1 MNNELQIFTNDQFG
15 EVRTIEENGKV
26 LFCGTDIATALG
38 YTNPRKAVR
47 DHCRGGTKRSIGVQT
62 GAKADGTPAFQNI
75 EMSFIPEGDV
85 YRLIAHSK
93 LPKAQEFESWVFDE
107 VLPTIR
113 KHGAYMTEQTLEDAL
128 TSPDF
133 LIRLA
138 TQLKEEQ
145 EARRALEA
153 ENAAQAQQI
162 AADAPKVVFANAVA
176 TSKSSI
182 LVGDLAKLLRQN
194 GIEMGQ
200 KRLFAWLRDNGY
212 LMKRG
217 ESYNMPT
224 QQSMERGLFEIKEGS
239 VANPDGSI
247 RVTRTVKCT
256 GKGQQYFVNL
266 FLSKASDNAT
276 A

>member
-1 MNNELQIFTNDQFG
+1 MNNELQIFTNEQFG
-15 EVRTIEENGKV
+15 DIRTVEENGKV
-26 LFCGTDIATALG
+26 LFCGNDIATALG
-38 YTNPRKAVR
+38 YSNPRDALYK
-47 DHCRGGTKRSIGVQT
+47 HCRCVAKRDVPHPQSPDKQ
-62 GAKADGTPAFQNI
+62 I

-153 ENAAQAQQI
+153 ENAAMQPKALF
-162 AADAPKVVFANAVA
+162 ADAVTASH
-176 TSKSSI
+176 TSI
-182 LVGDLAKLLRQN
+182 LIGELAKILKQN
-194 GIEMGQ
+194 GIDIGQ
-200 KRLFAWLRDNGY
+200 NKLFERLRQDGY
-212 LMKRG
+212 LMKTG
-217 ESYNMPT
+217 SSKNMPT
-224 QQSMERGLFEIKEGS
+224 QSAMEKGLFEIKESTKTEPNGS
-239 VANPDGSI
+239 VRI
-247 RVTRTVKCT
+247 MRTTKVT
-256 GKGQQYFVNL
+256 GKGQMYFVNL
-266 FLSKASDNAT
+266 FLNKASDNAT

>member
-1 MNNELQIFTNDQFG
+1 MNNELQIFTNEQFG
-15 EVRTIEENGKV
+15 DIRTVEENGKV
-26 LFCGTDIATALG
+26 LFCGFDVAEALG
-38 YTNPRKAVR
+38 YEASRNAIAR
-47 DHCRGGTKRSIGVQT
+47 HCRCALKRCVPHPQSPDKQ
-62 GAKADGTPAFQNI
+62 I

-113 KHGAYMTEQTLEDAL
+113 KHGMYATDELLAN
-128 TSPDF
+128 PDL
-133 LIRLA
+133 LIQLA
-138 TQLKEEQ
+138 TQLKEERA
-145 EARRALEA
+145 ARYALEA

-200 KRLFAWLRDNGY
+200 KRLFTWLRDNGY

>member
-1 MNNELQIFTNDQFG
+1 MNNELQIFTNEQFG
-15 EVRTIEENGKV
+15 DIRTVEENGRV
-26 LFCGTDIATALG
+26 LLCGNDIATALG
-38 YTNPRKAVR
+38 YSNPRDALYK
-47 DHCRGGTKRSIGVQT
+47 HCRCVAKRDVPHPQSPDKQ
-62 GAKADGTPAFQNI
+62 I

-145 EARRALEA
+145 EARKALEA
-153 ENAAQAQQI
+153 ENAAMQPKALF
-162 AADAPKVVFANAVA
+162 ADAVTASH
-176 TSKSSI
+176 TSI
-182 LVGDLAKLLRQN
+182 LIGELAKILKQNGVDIGQNKLFERLRQ
-194 GIEMGQ
+194 
-200 KRLFAWLRDNGY
+200 DGY
-212 LMKRG
+212 LMKTG
-217 ESYNMPT
+217 SSKNMPT
-224 QQSMERGLFEIKEGS
+224 QSAMEKGLFEIKESTKTEPNGS
-239 VANPDGSI
+239 VRI
-247 RVTRTVKCT
+247 MRTTKVT
-256 GKGQQYFVNL
+256 GKGQMYFVNL
-266 FLSKASDNAT
+266 FLNKASDNAT

>member
-1 MNNELQIFTNDQFG
+1 MNNELQIFTNEQFG
-15 EVRTIEENGKV
+15 DIRTVEENGKV
-26 LFCGTDIATALG
+26 LFCGFDVATALG
-38 YTNPRKAVR
+38 YAKPRNAIL
-47 DHCRGGTKRSIGVQT
+47 DHCKGARKQGVLTNGGKQ
-62 GAKADGTPAFQNI
+62 

-113 KHGAYMTEQTLEDAL
+113 KHGAYMTEQTLKDAL

-162 AADAPKVVFANAVA
+162 AEDAPKVVFANAVA

-266 FLSKASDNAT
+266 FLNKASDNAT

>member
-1 MNNELQIFTNDQFG
+1 MNSELQIFTNEQFG
-15 EVRTIEENGKV
+15 EVRSITKDGQPWFVAADVCKALEIGNPSQAISRLDEDEHFTTLISNESAASGKSNASFVNEAGLYTLV
-26 LFCGTDIATALG
+26 LGS
-38 YTNPRKAVR
+38 RKPE
-47 DHCRGGTKRSIGVQT
+47 
-62 GAKADGTPAFQNI
+62 AKAFKRWIT
-75 EMSFIPEGDV
+75 
-85 YRLIAHSK
+85 H
-93 LPKAQEFESWVFDE
+93 E
-107 VLPTIR
+107 VIPTIR

-145 EARRALEA
+145 EARRTLEA

-266 FLSKASDNAT
+266 FLNKASDNAT

>member
-1 MNNELQIFTNDQFG
+1 MNNELQIFTNEQFG
-15 EVRTIEENGKV
+15 DIRTVEENGKV
-26 LFCGTDIATALG
+26 LFCGFDVAEALG
-38 YTNPRKAVR
+38 YEASRNAIAR
-47 DHCRGGTKRSIGVQT
+47 HCRCALKRCVPHPQSPDKQ
-62 GAKADGTPAFQNI
+62 I

-145 EARRALEA
+145 EARKALEA
-153 ENAAQAQQI
+153 ENAAMQPKALF
-162 AADAPKVVFANAVA
+162 ADAVTASH
-176 TSKSSI
+176 TSI
-182 LVGDLAKLLRQN
+182 LIGELAKILKQNGVDIGQNKLFERLRQ
-194 GIEMGQ
+194 
-200 KRLFAWLRDNGY
+200 DGY
-212 LMKRG
+212 LMKTG
-217 ESYNMPT
+217 SSKNMPT
-224 QQSMERGLFEIKEGS
+224 QSAMEKGLFEIKESTKTEPNGS
-239 VANPDGSI
+239 VRI
-247 RVTRTVKCT
+247 MRTTKVT
-256 GKGQQYFVNL
+256 GKGQMYFVNL
-266 FLSKASDNAT
+266 FLNKASDNAT

>member
-1 MNNELQIFTNDQFG
+1 MNNELQVFTNEQFG
-15 EVRTIEENGKV
+15 DIRTVEENGKV
-26 LFCGTDIATALG
+26 LFCGSDVAKALG
-38 YTNPRKAVR
+38 YAKPHNALS
-47 DHCRGGTKRSIGVQT
+47 DHCRCALKRGIPHPQSPDKQ
-62 GAKADGTPAFQNI
+62 I

-145 EARRALEA
+145 EARKALEA
-153 ENAAQAQQI
+153 ENAAMQPKALF
-162 AADAPKVVFANAVA
+162 ADAVTASH
-176 TSKSSI
+176 TSI
-182 LVGDLAKLLRQN
+182 LIGELAKILKQNGVDIGQNKLFERLRQ
-194 GIEMGQ
+194 
-200 KRLFAWLRDNGY
+200 DGY
-212 LMKRG
+212 LMKTG
-217 ESYNMPT
+217 SSKNMPT
-224 QQSMERGLFEIKEGS
+224 QSAMEKGLFEIKESTKTEPNGS
-239 VANPDGSI
+239 VRI
-247 RVTRTVKCT
+247 MRTTKVT
-256 GKGQQYFVNL
+256 GKGQMYFVNL
-266 FLSKASDNAT
+266 FLNKASDNAT